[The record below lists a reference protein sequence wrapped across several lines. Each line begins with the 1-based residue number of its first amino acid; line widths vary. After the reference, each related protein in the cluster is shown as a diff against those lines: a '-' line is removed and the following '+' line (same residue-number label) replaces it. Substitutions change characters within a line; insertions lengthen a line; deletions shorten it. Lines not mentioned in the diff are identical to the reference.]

1 MAKIRTAVFPVAGL
15 GTRFLPATKAIP
27 KEMLVVVDKP
37 LIQYAVEE
45 AKAAGIER
53 FVFVTSQGK
62 TAIEDH
68 FDVSQG
74 LEEQLTQRK
83 KLDDLKKIQSLQL
96 DPGQAIFIRQQR
108 PLGLGHAVWC
118 AKNLVEEEA
127 FALILADD
135 LILSERP
142 CLKQMIDAYHTN
154 DGHMTAVMDV
164 AAHETKQYGILAPR
178 HDDGLKVSA
187 NDVIEKPAPDVAPSR
202 VAIIGRYI
210 LNRSIFEP
218 LNEKMIGVGGEIQL
232 TDALQK
238 QIKTTG
244 LTGYRFEGTRFD
256 CGTKH
261 GWLEA
266 NIAFAL
272 AQPTLTDHMKQ
283 ILQKYTLAN
292 AA

>member
-1 MAKIRTAVFPVAGL
+1 MKIKTAVFPVAGL

-53 FVFVTSQGK
+53 FIFVTSQGK

-68 FDVSQG
+68 FDVNSA
-74 LEEQLTQRK
+74 LEDQLAARHKDT
-83 KLDDLKKIQSLQL
+83 DLKKIQSLQL

-118 AKNLVEEEA
+118 AKNLIEEEA

-135 LILSERP
+135 LILSQNDGA
-142 CLKQMIDAYHTN
+142 LKQMIDAYTLD
-154 DGHMTAVMDV
+154 DGHMAAIMDV
-164 AAHETKQYGILAPR
+164 ERHASQSYGILDPE
-178 HDDGLKVSA
+178 DDIGDKVRA
-187 NDVIEKPAPDVAPSR
+187 KNVVEKPHPDKAPSTL
-202 VAIIGRYI
+202 AIVGRYV
-210 LNRSIFEP
+210 LNTSIFDP
-218 LNEKMIGVGGEIQL
+218 LNQKAVGIGGEIQL
-232 TDALQK
+232 TDAIQK
-238 QIKTTG
+238 QIDAIG
-244 LTGYRFEGTRFD
+244 LTGFRFDGDRYD

-266 NIAFAL
+266 NIAFSL
-272 AQPTLTDHMKQ
+272 AQDSLHDHMTH
-283 ILQKYTLAN
+283 ILKKYN
-292 AA
+292 K